1 MMCGHMMGG
10 MEMGMG
16 MGMGCDSSSGSCNK
30 LKHENKKVR

>member
-1 MMCGHMMGG
+1 MCGHMMG
-10 MEMGMG
+10 GMG